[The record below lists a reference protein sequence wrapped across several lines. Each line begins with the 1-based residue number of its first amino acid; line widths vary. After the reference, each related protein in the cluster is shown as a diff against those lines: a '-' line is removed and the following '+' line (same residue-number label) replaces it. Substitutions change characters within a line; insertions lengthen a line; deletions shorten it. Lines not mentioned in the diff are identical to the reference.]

1 MEKKKVVVL
10 QKRIKDYRVH
20 LFDGVGEL
28 YETTIVGY
36 LDPLIKGDNYSTL
49 KLKHKYWPISLDYIF
64 DKELHTL
71 LKDADVVIKSTD
83 FRSINNVILRKA
95 APKAKIIM
103 YGIGVSASY
112 NEHYDEVDESKQ
124 YLKMIEKSG
133 VALPS
138 TDELQQAY
146 DKVSYLD
153 RLRSSIIST
162 TNILIVVAALAILV
176 AMLFLPVLRIY
187 GQSMSSTLHSG
198 DLVVS
203 VKNSSFKTGDVIAF
217 YYNNNILVKRV
228 IATSGQWV
236 DIDLQGN
243 VSVDHNQIDEPYL
256 DEKALGECN
265 IEMPYQVPEG
275 KIFVMG
281 DNRAVSIDSR
291 NTAVGCISE
300 EQIVGKIVFRIWPL
314 NRISMIK

>member
-83 FRSINNVILRKA
+83 FRSINNVLLRKA

-112 NEHYDEVDESKQ
+112 NEHYDELDESKQ
-124 YLKMIEKSG
+124 YLKMIEKSDAVIFYYDYPKNKYVKQGANPDKLFAANNTVYVPEFDLNRNPENIFFIGELYAQKG
-133 VALPS
+133 VVHLIERSELPANIRDHEGSIWMLCQQLTYRMEKEGVEGCANAIVNMFGTNAERAKDLAYRLYTIAERKKWAQEAYAYNAL
-138 TDELQQAY
+138 
-146 DKVSYLD
+146 
-153 RLRSSIIST
+153 
-162 TNILIVVAALAILV
+162 VVAWPEIQSRAAELKAIQPEQLTI
-176 AMLFLPVLRIY
+176 F
-187 GQSMSSTLHSG
+187 
-198 DLVVS
+198 
-203 VKNSSFKTGDVIAF
+203 DVF
-217 YYNNNILVKRV
+217 PN
-228 IATSGQWV
+228 
-236 DIDLQGN
+236 
-243 VSVDHNQIDEPYL
+243 
-256 DEKALGECN
+256 
-265 IEMPYQVPEG
+265 
-275 KIFVMG
+275 
-281 DNRAVSIDSR
+281 
-291 NTAVGCISE
+291 
-300 EQIVGKIVFRIWPL
+300 
-314 NRISMIK
+314 

>member
-124 YLKMIEKSG
+124 YLKMIEKSDA
-133 VALPS
+133 VIFY
-138 TDELQQAY
+138 Y
-146 DKVSYLD
+146 DYPKNKYVKQGANPDKLFAANNTVYVPEFDLN
-153 RLRSSIIST
+153 RNPE
-162 TNILIVVAALAILV
+162 NILFIGELYAQKGVD
-176 AMLFLPVLRIY
+176 VLIEQY
-187 GQSMSSTLHSG
+187 GK
-198 DLVVS
+198 V
-203 VKNSSFKTGDVIAF
+203 
-217 YYNNNILVKRV
+217 
-228 IATSGQWV
+228 
-236 DIDLQGN
+236 
-243 VSVDHNQIDEPYL
+243 
-256 DEKALGECN
+256 
-265 IEMPYQVPEG
+265 YQ
-275 KIFVMG
+275 
-281 DNRAVSIDSR
+281 
-291 NTAVGCISE
+291 
-300 EQIVGKIVFRIWPL
+300 
-314 NRISMIK
+314 